1 MTRPECPK
9 NIEFSSSNL
18 FLFVKGCS
26 RFILFLFSRFS
37 LLIFEVDKLVDKE
50 QQGDDDTWRK
60 ICINANPIGLN
71 CNFYQ
76 VPTWWRCL
84 RCSKSRTSQFLNE
97 CYTPSNEADTFSEI
111 HWRRL
116 PLCKGWRST
125 TLPSSCPV
133 SFLKPASRS
142 WDRMAWWSNLADASN
157 LRPVEVLLQ
166 SRLTF
171 LDGEGVWLCPIISV
185 ARLCEVAVGEL

>member
-1 MTRPECPK
+1 MHNTEWKWQIYIIYVTIKKTLFQRKFNTTYIFYILQWRLTRPECPK

-18 FLFVKGCS
+18 FLFVKGWS
-26 RFILFLFSRFS
+26 RFTLFLFSRFS

-71 CNFYQ
+71 CKFYQ

-97 CYTPSNEADTFSEI
+97 CYTPSN
-111 HWRRL
+111 
-116 PLCKGWRST
+116 
-125 TLPSSCPV
+125 
-133 SFLKPASRS
+133 
-142 WDRMAWWSNLADASN
+142 
-157 LRPVEVLLQ
+157 
-166 SRLTF
+166 
-171 LDGEGVWLCPIISV
+171 
-185 ARLCEVAVGEL
+185 